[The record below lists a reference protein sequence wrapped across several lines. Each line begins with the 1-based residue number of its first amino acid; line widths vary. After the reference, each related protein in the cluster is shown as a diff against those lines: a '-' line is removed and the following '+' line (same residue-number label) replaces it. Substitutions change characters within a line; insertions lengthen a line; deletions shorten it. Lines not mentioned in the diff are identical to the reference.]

1 MAADKSHLRKNSEKA
16 SVAAVVASNNENLFK
31 LIASEKSHISQV
43 NSATPDFNTVMKN
56 YGTFS
61 DKTWKA
67 TVAAEK
73 ARVDAFT
80 SLNDNPS
87 ESMQTD
93 WDPETKLKREILAS
107 QAVEKQ
113 QNISADNLRQ
123 TLSGTGEEFNF
134 TKQGEFQPKPVF
146 EEKPSLVLNEDT
158 GIQTTA
164 SGERLDAIGREI
176 NQTFTNVGQE

>member
-1 MAADKSHLRKNSEKA
+1 MAGRRLLGANGKFITPNNKKA

-87 ESMQTD
+87 EAFADFRDYDAFISDTKKAIEDGSYGPSFSKFKEALKYGNDFSIITARGQSPKALKDGTEVLINMTFTD
-93 WDPETKLKREILAS
+93 E
-107 QAVEKQ
+107 EKQ
-113 QNISADNLRQ
+113 LLHGSP
-123 TLSGTGEEFNF
+123 F
-134 TKQGEFQPKPVF
+134 
-146 EEKPSLVLNEDT
+146 LN
-158 GIQTTA
+158 
-164 SGERLDAIGREI
+164 
-176 NQTFTNVGQE
+176 